1 MCSAH
6 CLMVLYICEKF
17 IIISHL
23 LFNLQSGQKCR
34 VVEMAIFNVQRA
46 ITPKVGIPDL
56 QLMSYANRHI
66 KLYICVKFCENIERT
81 WVHSRNG
88 SFQYLLCSKGCNSKS
103 RITKVTFFVFCT
115 LSHGALYLCE
125 VSRKYLGWY
134 QSYGAATNEEALTN
148 RWTFKISEGI
158 T

>member
-1 MCSAH
+1 
-6 CLMVLYICEKF
+6 MVLYICEKF

-81 WVHSRNG
+81 
-88 SFQYLLCSKGCNSKS
+88 
-103 RITKVTFFVFCT
+103 
-115 LSHGALYLCE
+115 
-125 VSRKYLGWY
+125 
-134 QSYGAATNEEALTN
+134 
-148 RWTFKISEGI
+148 
-158 T
+158 